1 MGKKQPDHP
10 SGKVRRSACVE
21 RYRRDKFTRLD
32 TSRMTAPLN
41 ESELLQQLSERL
53 G

>member
-1 MGKKQPDHP
+1 MKSGLRDALNMGKKQPDHP

-32 TSRMTAPLN
+32 TSA
-41 ESELLQQLSERL
+41 
-53 G
+53 